1 MKKIITLITLI
12 LISCSEKPIS
22 DPSDILNFIDKTST
36 NCQKEFNNSYWGD
49 CFTHQGLSNIYFI
62 AFYGKNDI
70 EMLTKINLNLN
81 KGIANDMEHEVANK
95 FYADLISDL
104 KLILVAYNENNSSQ
118 IAYSRNQI
126 KLKLVAVIKSNKNIE
141 NKPDN

>member
-1 MKKIITLITLI
+1 
-12 LISCSEKPIS
+12 
-22 DPSDILNFIDKTST
+22 
-36 NCQKEFNNSYWGD
+36 
-49 CFTHQGLSNIYFI
+49 
-62 AFYGKNDI
+62 
-70 EMLTKINLNLN
+70 
-81 KGIANDMEHEVANK
+81 MEYEVANK